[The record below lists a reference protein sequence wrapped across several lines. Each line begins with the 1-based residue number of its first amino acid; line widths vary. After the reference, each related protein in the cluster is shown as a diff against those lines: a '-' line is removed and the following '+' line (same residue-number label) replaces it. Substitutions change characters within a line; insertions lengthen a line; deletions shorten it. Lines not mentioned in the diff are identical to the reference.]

1 MLTFLEDQLFKAKFD
16 VREENLNRVKYA
28 RIQANENGVLIER
41 IVNIERE
48 GKFAE
53 VSDWS
58 AEGTFISGELHHLRS
73 RPEIH
78 TAIGVITS

>member
-1 MLTFLEDQLFKAKFD
+1 MLTFLEDQLFKANFT
-16 VREENLNRVKYA
+16 VREETLNRVKYS
-28 RIQANENGVLIER
+28 RIKSNENGVLVER

-48 GKFAE
+48 GKLAE

-58 AEGTFISGELHHLRS
+58 AEGTFLAGDLHHLRS

-78 TAIGVITS
+78 TAINVITA

>member
-1 MLTFLEDQLFKAKFD
+1 MLTFLEDQLFKANFE
-16 VREENLNRVKYA
+16 VREETLNRAKYS
-28 RIQANENGVLIER
+28 RIQTNASGVLVER
-41 IVNIERE
+41 IVHLECE

-58 AEGTFISGELHHLRS
+58 AEGTFISGDLHYLRS

-78 TAIGVITS
+78 TAIGIITA